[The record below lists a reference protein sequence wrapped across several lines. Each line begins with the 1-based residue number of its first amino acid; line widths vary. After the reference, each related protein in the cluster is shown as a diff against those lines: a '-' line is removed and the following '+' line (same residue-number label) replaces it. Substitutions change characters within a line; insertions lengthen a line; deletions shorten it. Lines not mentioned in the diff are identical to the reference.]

1 MYCIGKWESKPTIK
15 RWNLT
20 FNWSKDN
27 NVCYV
32 RILQKFGQ
40 TRNIWWKQ
48 WNWRDISPL
57 IDLHRVCETYKH
69 SQRISAWTGFYS
81 SIMIIPVNNLFI
93 GLRNFPWSSTR
104 TPMDITL
111 VLHKIEMTNLLKFK
125 KNMKGGGKTN
135 RKWCAMNRVLWGLE
149 LFPFQLC
156 KMCDHSG
163 IIWAF
168 SLFQPL

>member
-1 MYCIGKWESKPTIK
+1 MWINVIK
-15 RWNLT
+15 IKKHWTDQIWIDIRTVLVNGSRSRRWNLT

-32 RILQKFGQ
+32 RILQKLGQ

-81 SIMIIPVNNLFI
+81 SIMIIPVNILFI

-111 VLHKIEMTNLLKFK
+111 VLHKIEMTNLLK
-125 KNMKGGGKTN
+125 
-135 RKWCAMNRVLWGLE
+135 
-149 LFPFQLC
+149 
-156 KMCDHSG
+156 
-163 IIWAF
+163 
-168 SLFQPL
+168 

>member
-125 KNMKGGGKTN
+125 KNMKGGGERPTEN
-135 RKWCAMNRVLWGLE
+135 GVPWIGSCEDWSYF
-149 LFPFQLC
+149 LFNC
-156 KMCDHSG
+156 VRCV
-163 IIWAF
+163 IIVE
-168 SLFQPL
+168 